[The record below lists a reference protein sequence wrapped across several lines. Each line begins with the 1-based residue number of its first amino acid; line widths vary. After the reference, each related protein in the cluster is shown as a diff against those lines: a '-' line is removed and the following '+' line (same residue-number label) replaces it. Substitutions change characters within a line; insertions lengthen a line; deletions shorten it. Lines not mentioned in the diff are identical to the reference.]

1 MPRARARAARLRC
14 RGERVATEPSSALIS
29 SSQGAA
35 GAHWPRL
42 GAVRGDVAGRPG
54 VRGGLSV
61 DALSWEVL
69 LNWASCCMC
78 SCAASRSERCV
89 RAGQSATGGHG
100 DGGARDSRRG
110 DDLVAHRRRSS
121 GAGNER
127 PVQRSAC
134 RGKRFRVK
142 RERTLTASHKGADES
157 VFLWVPKRRLDEAR
171 FSSIR
176 CDGTVPIFSDSAQQ
190 SIARI
195 GGGKKTGCLL

>member
-1 MPRARARAARLRC
+1 VHAHHPTPMPRARARAARLRC
-14 RGERVATEPSSALIS
+14 RGERVATVPSSALIS

-42 GAVRGDVAGRPG
+42 GAVRGGVAGRPG

-121 GAGNER
+121 G
-127 PVQRSAC
+127 
-134 RGKRFRVK
+134 
-142 RERTLTASHKGADES
+142 ERTRLRPYSEAPCREKISREAGAHVDGVSKRGGRIPISLGPEKES
-157 VFLWVPKRRLDEAR
+157 R
-171 FSSIR
+171 
-176 CDGTVPIFSDSAQQ
+176 
-190 SIARI
+190 
-195 GGGKKTGCLL
+195 

>member
-1 MPRARARAARLRC
+1 MHAHHPTPMPRARARAARLRC
-14 RGERVATEPSSALIS
+14 RGERVASEPSSALIS

-121 GAGNER
+121 GAGTR
-127 PVQRSAC
+127 A
-134 RGKRFRVK
+134 
-142 RERTLTASHKGADES
+142 
-157 VFLWVPKRRLDEAR
+157 RLCSEAR
-171 FSSIR
+171 CREKISREAGAHVHGVS
-176 CDGTVPIFSDSAQQ
+176 
-190 SIARI
+190 
-195 GGGKKTGCLL
+195 

>member
-1 MPRARARAARLRC
+1 MHRCSGSLRAARNGTCSPITQPRC
-14 RGERVATEPSSALIS
+14 RGRVRARRVWQCRSERLVNEPSAALIS

-35 GAHWPRL
+35 GARRPRL

-69 LNWASCCMC
+69 LNRASWCCV

-121 GAGNER
+121 G
-127 PVQRSAC
+127 
-134 RGKRFRVK
+134 
-142 RERTLTASHKGADES
+142 ERTRLRPYSEAPCREKISREAGAH
-157 VFLWVPKRRLDEAR
+157 V
-171 FSSIR
+171 
-176 CDGTVPIFSDSAQQ
+176 DGVS
-190 SIARI
+190 
-195 GGGKKTGCLL
+195 

>member
-1 MPRARARAARLRC
+1 MGSAVRPATRRVAERERGDAHRAARNSTCTPTTQPRC
-14 RGERVATEPSSALIS
+14 RGRVRARRVWQCRSERLVNEPSSALIS

-134 RGKRFRVK
+134 REKIS
-142 RERTLTASHKGADES
+142 REAGAH
-157 VFLWVPKRRLDEAR
+157 V
-171 FSSIR
+171 
-176 CDGTVPIFSDSAQQ
+176 DGVS
-190 SIARI
+190 
-195 GGGKKTGCLL
+195 

>member
-89 RAGQSATGGHG
+89 RSGQSATGGHG

-134 RGKRFRVK
+134 RGRRFRVK

-157 VFLWVPKRRLDEAR
+157 LFLWVPKRRVDEAR